1 MNLTTRHTWIWF
13 YLWRLY
19 HRQTDI
25 VLWNLLHRFPTHPG
39 NTSISHIPV
48 NQVRAMSRKLW
59 ADVKLGTVRRFWR
72 VIGWKVYFILPRWFG
87 NIFTTLGTTSTWS
100 TIFYTRNALRLC
112 TCRPWNIVVS
122 TGTTL
127 WSTGRTAC
135 WTAGATTCRSACSA
149 ALRST
154 GGRTTVG
161 AARRATGGARTRH
174 FFTSL
179 GLFILQAWITA
190 VNKVML
196 QSWSSLLLGLWCTC
210 G

>member
-1 MNLTTRHTWIWF
+1 
-13 YLWRLY
+13 
-19 HRQTDI
+19 
-25 VLWNLLHRFPTHPG
+25 
-39 NTSISHIPV
+39 
-48 NQVRAMSRKLW
+48 MSRKLW
-59 ADVKLGTVRRFWR
+59 AHMKLGTVRRFWH
-72 VIGWKVYFILPRWFG
+72 VIGWKVYFILPRWLG
-87 NIFTTLGTTSTWS
+87 NIFTTLRTTSIWS

-112 TCRPWNIVVS
+112 TRRPRNIVVS

-127 WSTGRTAC
+127 WSTGGTTGWA
-135 WTAGATTCRSACSA
+135 AGATTCRSACSA

-161 AARRATGGARTRH
+161 AAGRATGGARTWH
-174 FFTSL
+174 FFASL

-196 QSWSSLLLGLWCTC
+196 KSWSSLLLLALWCTC